1 MKSIMDMGAMRLD
14 AQVIPVGEQ
23 LALPWDLREWFAP
36 AVLRQWISEEIDSL
50 DWNNPQLV
58 EHLRGRPGFKPKPLF
73 SLMVYAYATAA
84 FESEEIARRFFAEA
98 EYRSIGGPNVRWDA
112 RTFTRFR
119 RENRGLLKWALVQI
133 FKRAIRAK
141 RGDFLLPA
149 GVKRRLVGAAVT
161 RLDLARQMD
170 RGNDGL

>member
-1 MKSIMDMGAMRLD
+1 MRLD
-14 AQVIPVGEQ
+14 AQMIPVGEP

-36 AVLRQWISEEIDSL
+36 EVLRQWIAEEIDSL

-58 EHLRGRPGFKPKPLF
+58 EHLRTRSGFQPKRLF
-73 SLMVYAYATAA
+73 SLLVYAYATAA
-84 FESEEIARRFFAEA
+84 FESEEIARRCFAEA
-98 EYRSIGGPNVRWDA
+98 EYRSFGGPNGRWDA

-133 FKRAIRAK
+133 FKRAIREK
-141 RGDFLLPA
+141 RGDSLLPA
-149 GVKRRLVGAAVT
+149 GVKRRLIGAAVT

-170 RGNDGL
+170 RGHDGL

>member
-1 MKSIMDMGAMRLD
+1 MRSIIDMGAMRLD
-14 AQVIPVGEQ
+14 AQVIPVGEE

-36 AVLRQWISEEIDSL
+36 AVLRQWIAEEIDSL
-50 DWNNPQLV
+50 DWNNPQLI
-58 EHLRGRPGFKPKPLF
+58 EHLRGWPDFQPKPLF

-84 FESEEIARRFFAEA
+84 FESDEVHRRFFTEP
-98 EYRSIGGPNVRWDA
+98 EYRSFGGPNARWDA

-119 RENRGLLKWALVQI
+119 RANRGLLKWALVQI

-149 GVKRRLVGAAVT
+149 GLKRRLIGAAVT
-161 RLDLARQMD
+161 RLDLARQLD
-170 RGNDGL
+170 RDHV

>member
-1 MKSIMDMGAMRLD
+1 MRLD
-14 AQVIPVGEQ
+14 AQMIPVGEE
-23 LALPWDLREWFAP
+23 LALPWDLREWVAP
-36 AVLRQWISEEIDSL
+36 AVLRQWVEEEVGSL
-50 DWNNPQLV
+50 DWNNPQIL
-58 EHLRGRPGFKPKPLF
+58 EHLRERPGYQPRPLF
-73 SLMVYAYATAA
+73 VLMAYAYATAA

-98 EYRSIGGPNVRWDA
+98 EYRAIGGPNVRWDA

-141 RGDFLLPA
+141 RGDLLLPA
-149 GVKRRLVGAAVT
+149 VVKHRLIGAAVT

-170 RGNDGL
+170 RGHDGL

>member
-1 MKSIMDMGAMRLD
+1 MEMDAMRLD
-14 AQVIPVGEQ
+14 VQFIPVGEQ

-36 AVLRQWISEEIDSL
+36 TVLRQWVTEEIDSL
-50 DWNNPQLV
+50 DWNNPQIV
-58 EHLRGRPGFKPKPLF
+58 EHLRTRPGYQPKPLL
-73 SLMVYAYATAA
+73 SLLVYAYATAA
-84 FESEEIARRFFAEA
+84 FESEEILRRCFATE
-98 EYRSIGGPNVRWDA
+98 EYRSIGAPLARWNA

-149 GVKRRLVGAAVT
+149 GVKRRLIGAAVT
-161 RLDLARQMD
+161 RLDLARQLD
-170 RGNDGL
+170 RGHDGL